1 MTKQLLPDN
10 GMRNTATILG
20 LRPCTG
26 VWLALVV
33 LTLLTFDIG
42 RLGLGGTTVMG
53 FVLLATFVKGQLVVD
68 YFMGL
73 RRARLFWRLVMF
85 FYLAV
90 VGSLIAV
97 AYLLGVN

>member
-1 MTKQLLPDN
+1 MQ
-10 GMRNTATILG
+10 NTANILG

-26 VWLALVV
+26 VWLALVG
-33 LTLLTFDIG
+33 LTLLTFGIG
-42 RLGLGGTTVMG
+42 RLELGGNAVMG
-53 FVLLATFVKGQLVVD
+53 FVLLATLVKGQLVVD
-68 YFMGL
+68 HFMGL
-73 RRARLFWRLVMF
+73 RRVKLFWRLVMF